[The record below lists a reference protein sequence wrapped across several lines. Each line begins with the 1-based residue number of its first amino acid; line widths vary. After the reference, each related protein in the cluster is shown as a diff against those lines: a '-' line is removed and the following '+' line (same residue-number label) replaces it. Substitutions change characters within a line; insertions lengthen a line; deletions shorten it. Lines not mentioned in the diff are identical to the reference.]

1 MTLDAVTIARA
12 SAPSQGYAARG
23 PIAPSDDWRCD
34 LPAERA
40 VLGAILHDI
49 AYGASEA
56 WGVASAIV
64 QASDFYEP
72 RHRIVWEV
80 FEALDERGVP
90 LDAHA
95 IAAELRARNVQ
106 NTVPLYL
113 ISDLRDEVVGAA
125 WVDVHARLVAERAA
139 RRAAVEAAEAFIA
152 SATRSA
158 PLGPAIAETLAAL
171 ESVPLPVVAPPTLAA
186 AVERQAESYE
196 GRRPAVAMVPT
207 GHAAIDAKLG
217 GGLAPGHYLILG
229 HPGTGKTTLG
239 LEWALHI
246 AATLGPVYGWM
257 GEQTVAEVTTIATAT
272 LARVPFPVAQDPAK
286 ARATQDQMDRL
297 YAAMAVIHKLPLHIV
312 DETTPG
318 RPRTVAEI
326 VAAVRGLNATAK
338 AAGTPR
344 VAMVLIDNLLEL
356 EPRKRHASEWEGV
369 VANMNDLRRA
379 RKLLN
384 IPILT
389 IAHPNADSTKGALYR
404 RLRSGDV
411 AGGKAAARKADGIL
425 CLHREDKHPT
435 CDHEKRPPTPGLMQ
449 VYADKWRGVS
459 GGTFYCEL
467 MELRSEHRFVSVGA
481 TDATPEVIDPR
492 ASMTRVR
499 APGPVTAGDDV
510 LDRYGAGDGLP
521 DVGGA
526 PVYAGE
532 SGYLDL
538 GPQDEAGAA

>member
-1 MTLDAVTIARA
+1 VTIDAVAIAR
-12 SAPSQGYAARG
+12 STAPAQSYAARG
-23 PIAPSDDWRCD
+23 PLPPSDDWKCD

-40 VLGAILHDI
+40 VLGAILHDV
-49 AYGASEA
+49 AYGTSEA
-56 WGVASAIV
+56 WGIASAIV
-64 QASDFYEP
+64 QAADFYDL
-72 RHRIVWEV
+72 RNRIVWEV

-90 LDAHA
+90 LDWTA
-95 IAAELRARNVQ
+95 ISAELRARNVQ
-106 NTVPLYL
+106 NTVPLFYVA
-113 ISDLRDEVVGAA
+113 DLRDAVVGAA
-125 WVDVHARLVAERAA
+125 WVDVHARIVAERAA
-139 RRAAVEAAEAFIA
+139 RRRAVEAAEAFIA
-152 SATRSA
+152 GARVSA
-158 PLGPAIAETLAAL
+158 PLGPAIAEALSAL
-171 ESVPLPVVAPPTLAA
+171 ESVPLPVTAPPTLSA

-196 GRRPAVAMVPT
+196 GKRPPVAMVPT

-239 LEWALHI
+239 LEWALSI
-246 AATLGPVYGWM
+246 AATRGPVYGWM
-257 GEQTVAEVTTIATAT
+257 GEQTVAEVTAICTAT
-272 LARVPFPVAQDPAK
+272 LARLPLTLALDPAR

-297 YAAMAVIHKLPLHIV
+297 YAAMAVIHDLPLHIV

-326 VAAVRGLNATAK
+326 VAAVRVLNATAK
-338 AAGTPR
+338 ATGKPR

-356 EPRKRHASEWEGV
+356 EPRKKHASEWEGV

-379 RKLLN
+379 RKLLG

-389 IAHPNADSTKGALYR
+389 IAHPNAESTKGVLYR

-435 CDHEKRPPTPGLMQ
+435 CDHDKKPPTPGLMQ
-449 VYADKWRGVS
+449 VYADKWRGIP

-481 TDATPEVIDPR
+481 TDAHDADDRIDPR
-492 ASMTRVR
+492 ASIVR
-499 APGPVTAGDDV
+499 ERTPGPVSAGERSGAEVFDD
-510 LDRYGAGDGLP
+510 AGELP
-521 DVGGA
+521 DAVLP
-526 PVYAGE
+526 PVQR
-532 SGYLDL
+532 SFDDL
-538 GPQDEAGAA
+538 GPQDEAGAT